1 MAKTRRRVVYRK
13 KTQNRLSMVLA
24 IIVMLV
30 ILGAVSVR
38 GFQLRTQLAGYN
50 ARKEELQQQIAAE
63 EKRTGEIEEY
73 SKYTKTDEYVEEV
86 ARDKLGLVKQGEII
100 FRNTGKAADST
111 ASGTG
116 SSAVSGSAGTTDM
129 TGSAAASDATG
140 TAAAPDSTGTADVT
154 GSATVSG
161 TTGAADMA
169 GSAAASGATG
179 TADAGTQTGDTNQTE
194 GNVEGSDG

>member
-111 ASGTG
+111 TSGTG
-116 SSAVSGSAGTTDM
+116 SSAVSGSAGTADM
-129 TGSAAASDATG
+129 AGSTAASDSAGTADMAGSAAASDATG
-140 TAAAPDSTGTADVT
+140 
-154 GSATVSG
+154 
-161 TTGAADMA
+161 AAD
-169 GSAAASGATG
+169 T
-179 TADAGTQTGDTNQTE
+179 GTQTGDTNQTE

>member
-100 FRNTGKAADST
+100 FRNTGKTADST

-129 TGSAAASDATG
+129 TGSAAA
-140 TAAAPDSTGTADVT
+140 PDSTGTADVT

-161 TTGAADMA
+161 TTGVADMA
-169 GSAAASGATG
+169 GSAAASDATG

>member
-116 SSAVSGSAGTTDM
+116 SSTVSGSAGTAAAPDA
-129 TGSAAASDATG
+129 TGTADVTGTAAASDATG
-140 TAAAPDSTGTADVT
+140 
-154 GSATVSG
+154 
-161 TTGAADMA
+161 AADMT
-169 GSAAASGATG
+169 GSTAASDATG